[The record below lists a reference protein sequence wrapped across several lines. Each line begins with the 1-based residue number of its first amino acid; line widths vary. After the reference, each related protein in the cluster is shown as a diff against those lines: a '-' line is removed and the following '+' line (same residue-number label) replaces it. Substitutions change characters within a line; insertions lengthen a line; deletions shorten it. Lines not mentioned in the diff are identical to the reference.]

1 MAVPGKVSMTR
12 FGFVAALAA
21 AALLAAPPG
30 NAASQALIDAA
41 KREGSVTWYTTLLVD
56 EASGPLAAAFEKKY
70 PGIHVDVIRKD
81 GSEHLRN
88 IMAEAKAGQMKA
100 DVFDGTT
107 TAAFLMKEGIAA
119 PYVADSAKDIPA
131 RYKDARGYWTAQVLY
146 FQTLGY
152 NADLVPERDSPKT
165 YQDLL
170 NPKWKGKLAWSVE
183 EQLTG
188 GLGFIVNVLDTMG
201 DAKGTEYLGALANQ
215 DIARIRTGING
226 VTRALA
232 AKQYAIGVAIDN
244 HHTVIANEKGGNVR
258 WVAIAPVLGLS
269 NNIGLIRNAPHPN
282 AAKLLIDFNLSEDGQ
297 TVLKNGNHIP
307 ASERIEAADP
317 SLKRGFAVNYIS
329 PEKGV
334 ENTEKGLAVYKRVFG
349 NP

>member
-1 MAVPGKVSMTR
+1 MSRYRNIAI
-12 FGFVAALAA
+12 LAA
-21 AALLAAPPG
+21 ALSVIAGAAQ
-30 NAASQALIDAA
+30 AATQALIDAA
-41 KREGSVTWYTTLLVD
+41 KHEGRVTWYTTLLAD

-70 PGIHVDVIRKD
+70 PGIHVDFIRKD
-81 GSEHLRN
+81 GLEHLRN
-88 IMAEAKAGQMKA
+88 ILAEAKAGAMVA

-119 PYVADSAKDIPA
+119 AYKAETAADIPA
-131 RYKDARGYWTAQVLY
+131 RYKDPNGYWTAQVLY

-152 NADLVPERDSPKT
+152 NSDLVRPSDAPKT

-170 NPKWKGKLAWSVE
+170 DPKWKGKLAWSAE
-183 EQLTG
+183 DQLTG

-201 DAKGTEYLGALANQ
+201 DEKGEAFLGALAKQ
-215 DIARIRTGING
+215 DLARIRTGING

-232 AKQYAIGVAIDN
+232 AKQYAIGVTVDN
-244 HHTVIANEKGGNVR
+244 HHTVIASEKGAHVN
-258 WVAIAPVLGLS
+258 WVALPPVLGLS
-269 NNIGLIRNAPHPN
+269 NNIGLTKGALHPN
-282 AAKLLIDFNLSEDGQ
+282 AAKLLIDFNLSVEGQ

-307 ASERIEAADP
+307 ASERVEAADP

-334 ENTEKGLAVYKRVFG
+334 EATMRAQAVFAKFWSY
-349 NP
+349 